1 MAAKKKDTITLPRG
15 IRPHRS
21 GYIVDVTVGGKRRT
35 KTAATL
41 EAALLAREA
50 LRNAASA
57 ASNSAGAGDD
67 TSRDDWTLE
76 QATER
81 TMQVVWAG
89 KSAYK
94 TMLINSKAV
103 LGFFGADT
111 PVQDITLDDIDR
123 FVAHLLNERGN
134 SGGTVNRKLSCLSR
148 ILRTAFE
155 RGKLEKMPKM
165 PKRRRQSIAS
175 ASSPRRKRPGCSPSS
190 KPRPRRTC
198 GMPSFACSI
207 RASAAGNC
215 GVSNAGTSTSNGGP

>member
-1 MAAKKKDTITLPRG
+1 MATKKSSTVTLPRG

-57 ASNSAGAGDD
+57 ALNSAGAGDD

-81 TMQVVWAG
+81 TMQVIWAG

-123 FVAHLLNERGN
+123 
-134 SGGTVNRKLSCLSR
+134 
-148 ILRTAFE
+148 
-155 RGKLEKMPKM
+155 
-165 PKRRRQSIAS
+165 
-175 ASSPRRKRPGCSPSS
+175 
-190 KPRPRRTC
+190 
-198 GMPSFACSI
+198 
-207 RASAAGNC
+207 
-215 GVSNAGTSTSNGGP
+215 